1 MRDSITLVC
10 LECSGRNY
18 RTTKKARGTD
28 RLEIKKYCRFCRRHT
43 VHKEHKK

>member
-10 LECSGRNY
+10 LECSNRNY
-18 RTTKKARGTD
+18 RTTKQARAAN